1 MAGNLMTNIYLD
13 EYLDYLGSRKYSEHT
28 VNNYGKYVSAFLS
41 HCEEQGVNPLEVNT
55 LQVQIYIDSFEDKPP
70 TANLIKNSLRSY
82 YDYLCTVRQV
92 IAVNPAAGAKG
103 VKMETEEKE
112 YLTAD
117 QVGTV
122 LQLLDGVHRN
132 RNRLIVAL
140 MSMDCLRISEVINI
154 DLDDVN
160 LYNRTIYI
168 KGKGKRNRIAYMTD
182 KMMDYMLAYLNDRDR
197 KNPKSA
203 ALFPSQDGTGRIA
216 RTTIQSFLRKVE
228 EETGMHLNPHK
239 FRHTGATLAYQ
250 ESNDLVAVQN
260 LLGHENIEST
270 KRYTHVSEENRR
282 NLINNSP
289 INAVL

>member
-1 MAGNLMTNIYLD
+1 MAGNLTTNVYLD

-122 LQLLDGVHRN
+122 LQLL
-132 RNRLIVAL
+132 
-140 MSMDCLRISEVINI
+140 
-154 DLDDVN
+154 N

-216 RTTIQSFLRKVE
+216 RTTIQSFLHKVE
-228 EETGMHLNPHK
+228 AETGMHLNPHK